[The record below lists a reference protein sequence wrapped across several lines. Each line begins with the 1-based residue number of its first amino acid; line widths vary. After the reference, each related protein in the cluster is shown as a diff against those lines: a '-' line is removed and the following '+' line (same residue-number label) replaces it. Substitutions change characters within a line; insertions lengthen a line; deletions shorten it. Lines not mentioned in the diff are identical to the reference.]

1 MKARKG
7 GWAPVYSKGK
17 LSYWRMDP
25 CKQGKAR
32 KSGGKRKEKDQK
44 SERTWLRNGDDD
56 GDSTSDEDGWN
67 EKYAEA

>member
-1 MKARKG
+1 
-7 GWAPVYSKGK
+7 
-17 LSYWRMDP
+17 MDP

-32 KSGGKRKEKDQK
+32 KIGGKRKEKEQK
-44 SERTWLRNGDDD
+44 ASPSERTWLRNGDDD